1 MNIKYKIFLLT
12 ILIPLFVL
20 NVYSQGES
28 SLQFLLIS
36 PSNEAAGM
44 GESSVGVATTDPL
57 SIIRNPAHLGIFSLN
72 RYVNAAYYSRSLQGI
87 YGKEFNYIAAGISG
101 GLNFKKSLGWDR
113 EISMGIGYTRIFYDY
128 GSTYRTLS
136 SGPENY
142 GDTESYESS
151 DNLTLSI
158 GVDNWVKSSMGF
170 TFKHIN
176 SHLTELGTEEEVGTG
191 TSSLFAFDYGFFLEA
206 PVIKIISNLSNKSLE
221 LFPNIK
227 PVFNFSFGFSFN
239 NIGDKVSY
247 IDKNQ
252 GDPLPRTARVGIG
265 INLGLSVTKKEMEWQ
280 PVSIKFTREI
290 SDLLISRGQEWE
302 YQSHFG
308 DINFFN
314 EVILGKT
321 GGLTEKRTGLEFNLL
336 EIACIRFGKLDDNV
350 GERVVNTRGY
360 SFSLAG
366 CFKLFK
372 VLDYEISPSSRVVN
386 FLVDK
391 LDIRLNYSSWNTKD
405 ASSPLNDSRYFGISL
420 FIHN

>member
-1 MNIKYKIFLLT
+1 MNFKYKIFLLT
-12 ILIPLFVL
+12 ILFPLFAL

-36 PSNEAAGM
+36 PSSEAAGM

-72 RYVNAAYYSRSLQGI
+72 RYFNTAYYSRSLQGI
-87 YGKEFNYIAAGISG
+87 YGNEFNYIAAGISG

-113 EISMGIGYTRIFYDY
+113 EIAVGIGYTRIFYDY
-128 GSTYRTLS
+128 RGTYRTLS
-136 SGPENY
+136 SGPENL

-176 SHLTELGTEEEVGTG
+176 SHLTELGTEEEIGTG
-191 TSSLFAFDYGFFLEA
+191 TSTLFAFDYGFFIEA
-206 PVIKIISNLSNKSLE
+206 PVIKIFSNLSNKSLE

-227 PVFNFSFGFSFN
+227 PIFNFSLGFSFN

-252 GDPLPRTARVGIG
+252 GDPLPRTTRVGIG
-265 INLGLSVTKKEMEWQ
+265 INLGLLVAKKEVEWQ

-290 SDLLISRGQEWE
+290 SDLLISRGQEWK
-302 YQSHFG
+302 YQSLFG
-308 DINFFN
+308 DINFLN
-314 EVILGKT
+314 GVILGKT
-321 GGLTEKRTGLEFNLL
+321 NDLTEKRTGLEFNLL
-336 EIACIRFGKLDDNV
+336 EIAYIRFGKLDDHL
-350 GERVVNTRGY
+350 GGRIVNARGY
-360 SFSLAG
+360 TFSIAG
-366 CFKLFK
+366 CFKLLQ
-372 VLDYEISPSSRVVN
+372 VLDYDISSSSQVVN
-386 FLVDK
+386 FLFDKVDF
-391 LDIRLNYSSWNTKD
+391 RLNYSSWNTND
-405 ASSPLNDSRYFGISL
+405 AFSPLNDSRFLGIGL
-420 FIHN
+420 FIYN